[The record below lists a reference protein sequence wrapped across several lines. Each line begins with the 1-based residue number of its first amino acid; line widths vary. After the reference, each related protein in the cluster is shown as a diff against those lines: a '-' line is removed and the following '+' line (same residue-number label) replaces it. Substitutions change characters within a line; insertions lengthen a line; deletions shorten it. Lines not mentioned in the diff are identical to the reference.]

1 MSRLWKP
8 VGERSKRS
16 GGSRGSPP
24 GVEIPPRSRASSPAA
39 LPRASRLTPNPN
51 SPANEPGSA
60 ARTPRGAWEPPP
72 WEANSPRRPGEAAP
86 LPTRSIP
93 LKPEGEGSGAAGP
106 MGQPARGTP
115 LLPTPQ
121 PAAPAATPRPLPP
134 APPPPLSQPPPASQQ
149 APATPPRA
157 YPPPPIT
164 APPPGAPPPLSESP
178 SLPVAGTPPLS
189 SQPPPPHEPTP
200 SIESDALSADSAE
213 ASRFNALPPRHKV
226 EAWLAVM
233 CKARA
238 SDLILRAGGRP
249 STRIDGRIGFL
260 PGRVPNA
267 GALLEVLEGVMGAE
281 RMEQWRKSG
290 SADAALQLDGLGRFR
305 LNAYKQMGEPAVV
318 VRRISENAPEL
329 EKLELPTADLAKIAQ
344 RKRGLVLVT
353 GIAGSGKSTTLA
365 AMIEMMNRTLDRHV
379 ITLEDPIEV
388 LFSEKRCV
396 ISQREVGIDCSSF
409 HDGLRHALRQSP
421 DVIQIGEMRD
431 RETVGAAL
439 DAAETGHLVM
449 STLHTVNA
457 AQTIDR
463 ILGFFPAEQH
473 SQVRTRLSDNL
484 ACVLSQRLI
493 PRAAGKGMVPA
504 FELLVQTPR
513 VRELIEKGET
523 GELMRTIEQGATP
536 GLISF
541 NQSLRRLVQASLV
554 ELKDALA
561 ASDRPEELVLALRGI
576 TSSSGRGRGEG

>member
-1 MSRLWKP
+1 MGQP
-8 VGERSKRS
+8 GRS
-16 GGSRGSPP
+16 
-24 GVEIPPRSRASSPAA
+24 
-39 LPRASRLTPNPN
+39 
-51 SPANEPGSA
+51 
-60 ARTPRGAWEPPP
+60 
-72 WEANSPRRPGEAAP
+72 AP
-86 LPTRSIP
+86 LPAPQQAAPPSAPRALPP
-93 LKPEGEGSGAAGP
+93 LPP
-106 MGQPARGTP
+106 PP
-115 LLPTPQ
+115 LAQPTPQ
-121 PAAPAATPRPLPP
+121 PAPQPPTAFTPRALPP
-134 APPPPLSQPPPASQQ
+134 QTVS
-149 APATPPRA
+149 
-157 YPPPPIT
+157 
-164 APPPGAPPPLSESP
+164 APPPGAPPPLPEASSVP
-178 SLPVAGTPPLS
+178 PPVAGTPPLS
-189 SQPPPPHEPTP
+189 AQPPPLEPAP
-200 SIESDALSADSAE
+200 SVESEALSIDSAE

-233 CKARA
+233 CKAGA

-267 GALLEVLEGVMGAE
+267 GALLEVLEGVMGSE

-493 PRAAGKGMVPA
+493 PRAVGKGMVPA

-576 TSSSGRGRGEG
+576 TSSSGRNRGEG

>member
-1 MSRLWKP
+1 M
-8 VGERSKRS
+8 
-16 GGSRGSPP
+16 
-24 GVEIPPRSRASSPAA
+24 
-39 LPRASRLTPNPN
+39 TPSPN
-51 SPANEPGSA
+51 SPGNDPGSA

-93 LKPEGEGSGAAGP
+93 LKPEGEGSGAPGTMA
-106 MGQPARGTP
+106 QPGRSTP
-115 LLPTPQ
+115 PTQFQPQ
-121 PAAPAATPRPLPP
+121 PAAPAQPQGNPNAAPRSLPP
-134 APPPPLSQPPPASQQ
+134 LAPPPFQQPPPQAPAQQAPPPPAY
-149 APATPPRA
+149 APRA
-157 YPPPPIT
+157 YPPPPVS
-164 APPPGAPPPLSESP
+164 APPVAPALQPESAAPLQVTP
-178 SLPVAGTPPLS
+178 IAGTPPLS
-189 SQPPPPHEPTP
+189 AQPPALEPEPLRESEAP
-200 SIESDALSADSAE
+200 SLEAAE
-213 ASRFNALPPRHKV
+213 ASRFNSLPPRHKV

-233 CKARA
+233 VKAGA

-267 GALLEVLEGVMGAE
+267 GALLEVLEGVMGSE
-281 RMEQWRKSG
+281 RMETWRKTG
-290 SADAALQLDGLGRFR
+290 SVDAALQLDGLGRFR

-318 VRRISENAPEL
+318 VRRISENAPDL
-329 EKLELPTADLAKIAQ
+329 EKLELPTADLSKIAQ

-365 AMIEMMNRTLDRHV
+365 AMIEMMNRNADRHV

-493 PRAAGKGMVPA
+493 PRASGKGMVPA

-513 VRELIEKGET
+513 VRELIDNGET

-576 TSSSGRGRGEG
+576 TSSSGRNRGEG